1 MRVVRTALMAGVAA
15 VAVAGFS
22 GWAHAQSPQV
32 HVMTVQLP
40 GGGVDVIRYTGD
52 VPPQVVLANGPAAV
66 AEAAPLPSLFGPDSP
81 FAELQR
87 ISAAMD
93 RQAATLMQQTAAF
106 ANAPLMQTDF
116 ANLPPGTQ
124 GFSFVSTMSGNG
136 VCTQSVEITQN
147 GNGAPHVVRH
157 SSGNCG
163 PTGGA
168 GATIDLP
175 PAMAPQQRPGVI
187 MTKANG
193 AKPYAGLVHEIPSWQ
208 QQR

>member
-1 MRVVRTALMAGVAA
+1 MRMVRNALLAGVAA
-15 VAVAGFS
+15 IAVGGFS
-22 GWAHAQSPQV
+22 GLAQAQSPQV

-52 VPPQVVLANGPAAV
+52 TPPQIVLAPAAPV
-66 AEAAPLPSLFGPDSP
+66 PTAMPMASLFGPDSP
-81 FAELQR
+81 FAALQQ

-93 RQAATLMQQTAAF
+93 RQAAALLRQTGTLAGG
-106 ANAPLMQTDF
+106 PLISTDF
-116 ANLPPGTQ
+116 ANLPAGAQ

-136 VCTQSVEITQN
+136 VCTQSMEITQT

-168 GATIDLP
+168 GATISLP
-175 PAMAPQQRPGVI
+175 PAQAPQPRPDVI
-187 MTKANG
+187 MTKATG
-193 AKPYAGLVHEIPSWQ
+193 ATPYAGLVHEIPTA

>member
-40 GGGVDVIRYTGD
+40 GGGVDVIHYTGD

-66 AEAAPLPSLFGPDSP
+66 AAAPLPSLFGPDSP

-93 RQAATLMQQTAAF
+93 RQA
-106 ANAPLMQTDF
+106 APLMQTDF

-175 PAMAPQQRPGVI
+175 PAMAPQQRPDVI

>member
-40 GGGVDVIRYTGD
+40 GGGVDVIHYTGD

-66 AEAAPLPSLFGPDSP
+66 AAAPLPSLFGPDSP

-93 RQAATLMQQTAAF
+93 RQAAT
-106 ANAPLMQTDF
+106 LMQTDF

-175 PAMAPQQRPGVI
+175 PAMAPQQRPDVI